1 LVRLGLSMKKDVLEQ
16 LHLSALD
23 LLNAT
28 TLKKLESVI
37 TESAGKIVDA
47 RYAQLFTYTKDR
59 LKKTANSDSAL
70 KKTTIT
76 KHPSFKKYLQKNTIS
91 HITPTKLKEWKTENL
106 PANVQSINILP
117 LHHNDEEL
125 GIVLLYMDRQEDL
138 SELEKKAVAIFGQTA
153 VMALTKARLQEESK
167 KALEIRDRF
176 ISLASHE
183 LRTPLT
189 SLHGYIQLLH
199 SRMAKSDKDSVES
212 RWVNELHIESIRL
225 TTLVKELLDV
235 NRIKQG
241 QFAFVFSEVPI
252 QEVVNRAID
261 HHRLTRADHPVVF
274 QNKMD
279 EDAKVIGDYDK
290 LVEMVSGLLGNAIK
304 FSKPQEKITITLKN
318 NQGTMS
324 LIVKDTGKGISK
336 KDLAAV
342 FDGFYKSS
350 HASHL
355 EGMGVGLLLA
365 KHIVENHRG
374 KIKITSKENK
384 GTKVEVLLPTI
395 KAVPL

>member
-1 LVRLGLSMKKDVLEQ
+1 MKNDILEQ
-16 LHLSALD
+16 IYLTSLD
-23 LLNAT
+23 LLNANSA
-28 TLKKLESVI
+28 KKLESTIV
-37 TESAGKIVDA
+37 ESSKKLSGAA
-47 RYAQLFTYTKDR
+47 YAQLYFNQKDR
-59 LKKTANSDSAL
+59 LKKIYSSDAEI
-70 KKTTIT
+70 KKSTMV
-76 KHPSFKKYLQKNTIS
+76 KMPGFKKYALKHSIATVPQDVLKTWNID
-91 HITPTKLKEWKTENL
+91 HMPPNIHAITVIPLLHKDNPLGFLVLFFIEKT
-106 PANVQSINILP
+106 
-117 LHHNDEEL
+117 
-125 GIVLLYMDRQEDL
+125 DL
-138 SELEKKAVAIFGQTA
+138 SEETKKALLTLSQTA
-153 VMALTKARLQEESK
+153 VLAITKSRIQEESK

-199 SRMAKSDKDSVES
+199 ARMSGKESVEA
-212 RWVNELHIESIRL
+212 RWINELHIESIRL

-241 QFAFVFSEVPI
+241 QFAFVFSEVPM
-252 QEVVNRAID
+252 QEVVEKAIE
-261 HHRLTRADHPVVF
+261 HYRLTSADHPITF
-274 QNKMD
+274 QNKL
-279 EDAKVIGDYDK
+279 EDDGKVVGDFDK

-304 FSKPQEKITITLKN
+304 FSKPQEKIAILLKST
-318 NQGTMS
+318 QGMLS
-324 LIVKDTGKGISK
+324 LTVKDTGKGISK

-384 GTKVEVLLPTI
+384 GTKVEITLPTI
-395 KAVPL
+395 KATPL

>member
-1 LVRLGLSMKKDVLEQ
+1 MFVKKDILDQ
-16 LHLSALD
+16 LNLSALE
-23 LLNAT
+23 LLNANT
-28 TLKKLESVI
+28 TKKLESSIV
-37 TESAGKIVDA
+37 ESVKKISDA
-47 RYAQLFTYTKDR
+47 VFGQLYVYEKDR
-59 LKKTANSDSAL
+59 LKKVYSSDAEIKKCNIVKQSQFRKLVL
-70 KKTTIT
+70 KGTIT
-76 KHPSFKKYLQKNTIS
+76 
-91 HITPTKLKEWKTENL
+91 HITPTKMHEWAIENL
-106 PANVQSINILP
+106 PQSVQSINIVP
-117 LHHNDEEL
+117 LNQKDTPL
-125 GIVLLYMDRQEDL
+125 GFILLYMSKQEDL
-138 SELEKKAVAIFGQTA
+138 SDLEKKALTIFSQSA
-153 VMALTKARLQEESK
+153 VMAVSKARLQEESK

-199 SRMAKSDKDSVES
+199 AKMVGKDTVEA
-212 RWVNELHIESIRL
+212 RWVNELHVESIRL

-252 QEVVNRAID
+252 HEVVNRAID
-261 HHRLTRADHPVVF
+261 HHKLTSSDHPVVF
-274 QNKMD
+274 YNKM
-279 EDAKVIGDYDK
+279 EEETNVIGDYDK
-290 LVEMVSGLLGNAIK
+290 LVEMVSGLISNAIK
-304 FSKPQEKITITLKN
+304 FSKPQEKITVTLKTT
-318 NQGTMS
+318 QGALS
-324 LIVKDTGKGISK
+324 LIVRDTGKGISK

-365 KHIVENHRG
+365 KHIVDNHRG

-384 GTKVEVLLPTI
+384 GTKVEVILPTI
-395 KAVPL
+395 KAVPI

>member
-1 LVRLGLSMKKDVLEQ
+1 MKNDILDQ
-16 LHLSALD
+16 LNQSALE
-23 LLNAT
+23 LLNAST
-28 TLKKLESVI
+28 TKKLETTI
-37 TESAGKIVDA
+37 GDATGKLSEAV
-47 RYAQLFTYTKDR
+47 YTQLFLYVKDR
-59 LKKTANSDSAL
+59 LKKSTNSDPAIS
-70 KKTTIT
+70 KCSIIKV
-76 KHPSFKKYLQKNTIS
+76 PSLKKYLQKNTIT
-91 HITPTKLKEWKTENL
+91 HITPTKLKEWQIENL
-106 PANVQSINILP
+106 PANVQSINIVP
-117 LHHNDEEL
+117 LNLNDEIL
-125 GIVLLYMDRQEDL
+125 GFVVLFMDKKEDL
-138 SELEKKAVAIFGQTA
+138 TDLEKKAITIFSQSA
-153 VMALTKARLQEESK
+153 VMALTKAQLQDESN

-199 SRMAKSDKDSVES
+199 SRMANKDSVES

-274 QNKMD
+274 QNKM
-279 EDAKVIGDYDK
+279 EEEAVVIGDYDK

-304 FSKPQEKITITLKN
+304 FSKPQEKITISLKN
-318 NQGTMS
+318 NQGS
-324 LIVKDTGKGISK
+324 LSLTVRDTGKGISK

-374 KIKITSKENK
+374 KIKISSKENK
-384 GTKVEVLLPTI
+384 GTKVEVILPTI

>member
-1 LVRLGLSMKKDVLEQ
+1 MKKDILDQ
-16 LHLSALD
+16 LNLSALE

-28 TLKKLESVI
+28 TLKKLEATISDA
-37 TESAGKIVDA
+37 SGKIADA
-47 RYAQLFTYTKDR
+47 AYTQLFLYTKER
-59 LKKTANSDSAL
+59 LKKSASSDVAISKSSLIKAP
-70 KKTTIT
+70 T
-76 KHPSFKKYLQKNTIS
+76 FKKYLQKNAIT
-91 HITPTKLKEWKTENL
+91 HITPTKLKEWQIENL
-106 PANVQSINILP
+106 PVEVQSVNIIP
-117 LHHNDEEL
+117 LNLKDEML
-125 GIVLLYMDRQEDL
+125 GFIVLYMVKKEDL
-138 SELEKKAVAIFGQTA
+138 EDLEKKALTIFSQSA
-153 VMALTKARLQEESK
+153 VMALTKAQLQEESK

-199 SRMAKSDKDSVES
+199 SRMSNKDTVEA

-274 QNKMD
+274 QNRM
-279 EDAKVIGDYDK
+279 EEEAMVIGDYDK

-318 NQGTMS
+318 NQGALS
-324 LIVKDTGKGISK
+324 LTVRDTGKGISK

-374 KIKITSKENK
+374 KIKISSKENK
-384 GTKVEVLLPTI
+384 GTKVEVILPTI

>member
-1 LVRLGLSMKKDVLEQ
+1 MKIDILEQ
-16 LHLSALD
+16 IYLTSTD
-23 LLNAT
+23 LLNANSP
-28 TLKKLESVI
+28 KKLETTIV
-37 TESAGKIVDA
+37 ESAKRLSGAD
-47 RYAQLFTYTKDR
+47 YSQLYFNQKDR
-59 LKKTANSDSAL
+59 LKKVQSSDAEV
-70 KKTTIT
+70 KKCTMV
-76 KHPSFKKYLQKNTIS
+76 KMPGFKKYA
-91 HITPTKLKEWKTENL
+91 LKHNIVSVPQDVLKTWNIDHM
-106 PANVQSINILP
+106 PPNIHAINILP
-117 LHHNDEEL
+117 LLHKEATL
-125 GIVLLYMDRQEDL
+125 GFVVLFFT
-138 SELEKKAVAIFGQTA
+138 EKKEIPDHIKHALFTLSQIAVLA
-153 VMALTKARLQEESK
+153 VTKSRIQEESK

-199 SRMAKSDKDSVES
+199 ARMTGKDSVEA
-212 RWVNELHIESIRL
+212 RWINELHIESIRL

-241 QFAFVFSEVPI
+241 QFAFVFSEVPM
-252 QEVVNRAID
+252 QEVIQRAIE
-261 HHRLTRADHPVVF
+261 HYRLTSADHPIVF
-274 QNKMD
+274 QNKL
-279 EDAKVIGDYDK
+279 EDDGKVVGDFDK

-318 NQGTMS
+318 LQGTLS
-324 LIVKDTGKGISK
+324 LTVRDTGKGISK

-384 GTKVEVLLPTI
+384 GTKVEIILPSI
-395 KAVPL
+395 KATPL

>member
-1 LVRLGLSMKKDVLEQ
+1 VKKDTLDQ
-16 LHLSALD
+16 INLSALE
-23 LLNAT
+23 LLSANST
-28 TLKKLESVI
+28 KKLESTIV
-37 TESAGKIVDA
+37 EAAKKISEA
-47 RYAQLFTYTKDR
+47 SYGQLFIYEKDR
-59 LKKTANSDSAL
+59 LKKVSSDAAV
-70 KKTTIT
+70 KKCNIV
-76 KHPSFKKYLQKNTIS
+76 KISPFKKYLVKNAIT
-91 HITPTKLKEWKTENL
+91 HITPTKLHEWDIENL
-106 PANVQSINILP
+106 PKTVQSINVIP
-117 LHHNDEEL
+117 LNHKTDSI
-125 GIVLLYMDRQEDL
+125 GFVLIYMQQQEDL
-138 SELEKKAVAIFGQTA
+138 TELEKKALLIFSQTA
-153 VMALTKARLQEESK
+153 VMAITKARLQDESK

-199 SRMAKSDKDSVES
+199 AKMANKDSVEA
-212 RWVNELHIESIRL
+212 RWVKELHIESIRL

-252 QEVVNRAID
+252 HEVINRAIE
-261 HHRLTRADHPVVF
+261 HHRITASDHPVVY

-279 EDAKVIGDYDK
+279 EETKVIGDFDK

-318 NQGTMS
+318 NQGALS
-324 LIVKDTGKGISK
+324 LVVRDTGKGISK
-336 KDLAAV
+336 KDLVAV
-342 FDGFYKSS
+342 FDGFYKSP

-365 KHIVENHRG
+365 KHIVDNHRG

-395 KAVPL
+395 KAVPI